1 MTINCKGKLLNL
13 DSPIVMGILNVTP
26 DSFYDGGNYQ
36 YENEI
41 LARATEIIDQGAT
54 LIDIGGYSSRPG
66 AEEVTLDEEL
76 KRVIPAIKL
85 IIEKYPEALISVDTF
100 RSEVARKSIEAGAC
114 MINDI
119 SAGEMDSKMFSTI
132 RELQVPYCMMHMQE
146 TPQNMQQNP
155 TYKNVTEEVFYYL
168 GEKISELQ
176 KLGVNDIIVDPG
188 FGFGKTIEH
197 NYELLRN
204 LSFFTNLNQPIL
216 VGVSRKSMIY
226 KTLGITAQDSLNGTT
241 ALHGFALQQ
250 GGNILRVHDVKEAME
265 VIALSKI
272 LTFEK
277 KLSN

>member
-1 MTINCKGKLLNL
+1 
-13 DSPIVMGILNVTP
+13 MGILNVTP